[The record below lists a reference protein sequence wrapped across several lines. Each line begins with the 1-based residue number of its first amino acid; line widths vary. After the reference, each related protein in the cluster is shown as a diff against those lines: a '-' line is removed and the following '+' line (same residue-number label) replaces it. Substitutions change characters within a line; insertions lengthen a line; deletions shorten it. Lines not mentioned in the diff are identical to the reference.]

1 MANETHQIATI
12 SDSHLEMFTRIR
24 VRAVLREE
32 TRQQIFEEA
41 CFIMET
47 LENIMNQPSPHQ
59 LPVAALL
66 GNMEQRMRDLMEQMG
81 GWTWFGGGT

>member
-1 MANETHQIATI
+1 
-12 SDSHLEMFTRIR
+12 
-24 VRAVLREE
+24 
-32 TRQQIFEEA
+32 
-41 CFIMET
+41 MET

-81 GWTWFGGGT
+81 GLGLEEEHDAHIETAIWGDTGNWEET